1 VILSDEP
8 NGSEAGSGKRQTVG
22 RIEIV
27 VGLGFWPAWRK
38 KSWICACD
46 FGAREERIRIER

>member
-38 KSWICACD
+38 KSWICTCN
-46 FGAREERIRIER
+46 FSARVERIRIER